1 MPDWMS
7 PNPGFAIDAAA
18 PGKEG
23 LLCIATDE
31 DVYPTLGEDL
41 QVAGLTPMPNVAGLP
56 DLLQRYTNKLNDR
69 FSYSAIYW
77 DVIPKK
83 TTKPTK

>member
-18 PGKEG
+18 TGKEC

-31 DVYPTLGEDL
+31 DVTAKLGQDL
-41 QVAGLTPMPNVAGLP
+41 QVAGLTPIPNVMGFQ
-56 DLLQRYTNKLNDR
+56 DLLQRYSEQLNNE
-69 FSYSAIYW
+69 FTHAAIYW

-83 TTKPTK
+83 MSKPVK